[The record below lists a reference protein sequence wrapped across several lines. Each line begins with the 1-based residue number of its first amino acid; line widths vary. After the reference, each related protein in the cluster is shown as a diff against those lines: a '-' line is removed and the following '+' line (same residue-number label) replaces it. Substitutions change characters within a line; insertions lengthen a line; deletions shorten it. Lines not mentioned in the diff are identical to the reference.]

1 MTSIRQSE
9 KKKKKKFVVKD
20 IILDER
26 RKRHYSRVYKR
37 FHNTIKMQLSDM
49 RRYDDFLSRM
59 ADKVGPILELL
70 RKEILNGS
78 RWLQSDHKTE

>member
-1 MTSIRQSE
+1 MTSIRQT
-9 KKKKKKFVVKD
+9 KKEKKKFVAKGV
-20 IILDER
+20 ILDEW

-37 FHNTIKMQLSDM
+37 FHKSIKRQMSDI

-59 ADKVGPILELL
+59 ADKVGPILELS

-78 RWLQSDHKTE
+78 RWLQSKHKTE